1 MMSNMSKTLLC
12 VAVAGIFFI
21 TAVIYNIKFLFLI
34 ATFFDWLPLPTGW
47 MKMGGS
53 DQRIRRAGVFHGIVT
68 LIAYFIG
75 VLWLTLNRIGP
86 LYLGY
91 LFLELWFIAVIA
103 GAYVTSLK
111 AEHCI

>member
-1 MMSNMSKTLLC
+1 MISNMSKTLLC
-12 VAVAGIFFI
+12 VAIAGVFFI

-34 ATFFDWLPLPTGW
+34 AAFFDWLPLPTGW
-47 MKMGGS
+47 MKIGS
-53 DQRIRRAGVFHGIVT
+53 NDQRIRRAGIFHGVVT

-75 VLWLTLNRIGP
+75 VLWLILTSIGP

-103 GAYVTSLK
+103 GAYVTGLK
-111 AEHCI
+111 AEQCI

>member
-1 MMSNMSKTLLC
+1 MISNMSKTLLC
-12 VAVAGIFFI
+12 VAIAGVFFI

-34 ATFFDWLPLPTGW
+34 AAFFDWLPLPTGW
-47 MKMGGS
+47 MKIGGN
-53 DQRIRRAGVFHGIVT
+53 DQRIRRAGIFHGVVT

-75 VLWLTLNRIGP
+75 VLWLILTSIGP

-103 GAYVTSLK
+103 GAYVTGLK
-111 AEHCI
+111 AEQCI